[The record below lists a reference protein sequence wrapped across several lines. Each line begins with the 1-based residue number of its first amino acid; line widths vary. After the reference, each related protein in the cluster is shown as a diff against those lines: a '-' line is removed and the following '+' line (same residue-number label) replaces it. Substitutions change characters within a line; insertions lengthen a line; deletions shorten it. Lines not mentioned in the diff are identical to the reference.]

1 MKKQLLIILFLV
13 FGYTLSNAQNGIF
26 FSEYFEGASNDKAI
40 EIYNGNSN
48 GISIPLPR
56 LRVRLYANGASS
68 PTNTL
73 TLSLAEDGVTNSL
86 AWNTTFVIYHSS
98 FATPSTNL
106 PNAPTSRRI
115 ANSTAVN
122 FNGDDA
128 LELQYDIDGSGAWT
142 TVDVF
147 GEIGFDP
154 GNAWGTGNT
163 TTVNNGIIRKSSVN
177 TGRSNAVFTPSDE
190 YVGRSASAD
199 VSVPVSTLGSHTI
212 DAPLPVQLSSFT
224 ANPFEGKVQLN
235 WSTATEVNNY
245 GFEILRSTQ
254 NDWEKIGFVAGH
266 GNSNSPKDYSFT
278 DANAPK
284 GNVSYRL
291 KQIDTDG
298 SFSYSDV
305 VTVNNVL
312 AKSFKL
318 YSPYPNPFNPSTT
331 IKYSIPS
338 ASNVS
343 LKIYDVIGNEV
354 ASLVNERKDAGEYE
368 VNFNAKDLPS
378 GIYFSTLR
386 SNGNVQ
392 TQKLILIK

>member
-1 MKKQLLIILFLV
+1 
-13 FGYTLSNAQNGIF
+13 
-26 FSEYFEGASNDKAI
+26 
-40 EIYNGNSN
+40 
-48 GISIPLPR
+48 
-56 LRVRLYANGASS
+56 LYG
-68 PTNTL
+68 L
-73 TLSLAEDGVTNSL
+73 Q
-86 AWNTTFVIYHSS
+86 TT
-98 FATPSTNL
+98 
-106 PNAPTSRRI
+106 
-115 ANSTAVN
+115 
-122 FNGDDA
+122 D
-128 LELQYDIDGSGAWT
+128 
-142 TVDVF
+142 
-147 GEIGFDP
+147 FD
-154 GNAWGTGNT
+154 NVMT
-163 TTVNNGIIRKSSVN
+163 
-177 TGRSNAVFTPSDE
+177 
-190 YVGRSASAD
+190 
-199 VSVPVSTLGSHTI
+199 
-212 DAPLPVQLSSFT
+212 PLPVELTNFD
-224 ANPFEGKVQLN
+224 AMFVGNKVQLN

-298 SFSYSDV
+298 SFSFSDV
-305 VTVNNVL
+305 VSVNNAL

-338 ASNVS
+338 ASIVS

-354 ASLVNERKDAGEYE
+354 ASLVNEKKDAGEYE